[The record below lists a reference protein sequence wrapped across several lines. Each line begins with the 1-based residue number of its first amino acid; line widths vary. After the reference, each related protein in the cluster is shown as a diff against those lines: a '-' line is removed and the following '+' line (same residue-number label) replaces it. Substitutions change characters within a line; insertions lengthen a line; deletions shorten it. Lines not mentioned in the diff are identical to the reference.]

1 MQEYLLC
8 VHSVYGPCTDEIMV
22 NFCQELPHMNV
33 PLTLFFW
40 CAVSVVGYWL
50 GNRETLP
57 LLPARLP
64 KVYGWGLYI
73 SGRQCSTS
81 TSVDIIYDV
90 ALHTHVLRYDSS
102 TRESSFSVGLQGIRE
117 EDVPRVKEIIWSTL
131 ERVAR

>member
-1 MQEYLLC
+1 
-8 VHSVYGPCTDEIMV
+8 
-22 NFCQELPHMNV
+22 MNV

-50 GNRETLP
+50 GNCETLP
-57 LLPARLP
+57 LLPA
-64 KVYGWGLYI
+64 KVYVDGAFTLVEYSVVLQPVLILY
-73 SGRQCSTS
+73 TMLL
-81 TSVDIIYDV
+81 Y
-90 ALHTHVLRYDSS
+90 THVLRYDTS